1 MSDQPAQSGPDG
13 PVPHPG
19 VGATSKGRAWKRLSA
34 EFVVIV
40 VGVLVA
46 LAVDDWQADVER
58 RAAAARLI
66 GTMEVDLAESVADLR
81 EAVISARV
89 RQSALVEI
97 LRRLGEPLPAA
108 DAWVPWAEA
117 PFDSLSGPATTRFAG
132 PDDARL
138 FRSAGIV
145 QVFDPRTAAFDE
157 LRSTGSLAAIGDQ
170 AVRDGIVR
178 LYAQIIDFAESN
190 VFYRSDQ
197 AALEDAWEAA
207 GVVTGDWLPAEEI
220 LRRLRQD
227 RRAVASTRRS
237 YLRAADQIATYTQL
251 AADIEREGQTLA
263 RAARAGL

>member
-1 MSDQPAQSGPDG
+1 MSE
-13 PVPHPG
+13 
-19 VGATSKGRAWKRLSA
+19 GRAWKRLSA

-58 RAAAARLI
+58 RASAARLI
-66 GTMEVDLAESVADLR
+66 GTMEVDLTESVADLR
-81 EAVISARV
+81 EAVVSARV

-97 LRRLGEPLPAA
+97 LRRLDEPLPPA
-108 DAWVPWAEA
+108 DTWVPWAEA
-117 PFDSLSGPATTRFAG
+117 PFDSLSGPTATRLTG
-132 PDDARL
+132 PDDASL

-157 LRSTGSLAAIGDQ
+157 LRATGSLAAIRDQ

-178 LYAQIIDFAESN
+178 LYSQIIDFAESN
-190 VFYRSDQ
+190 VFFRSDQ

-207 GVVTGDWLPAEEI
+207 GVVTGDWLPVDDV
-220 LRRLRQD
+220 LRRLRRD
-227 RRAVASTRRS
+227 RRAVASIRRS

-251 AADIEREGQTLA
+251 AADIEREGETLVE
-263 RAARAGL
+263 AARAGL